1 MQRKHHFI
9 IENKYMFLDFKT
21 QEKKVLFIQ
30 LINYSNP
37 ESSYIL
43 VQVFF
48 SSFRN
53 GHKNSINYFGIG
65 TEQNVML

>member
-1 MQRKHHFI
+1 
-9 IENKYMFLDFKT
+9 MFLDFKA

-48 SSFRN
+48 FSSFRN

-65 TEQNVML
+65 TQQNVML

>member
-1 MQRKHHFI
+1 
-9 IENKYMFLDFKT
+9 MFLDFKA
-21 QEKKVLFIQ
+21 QGKKVLFIQ

-48 SSFRN
+48 FHPS
-53 GHKNSINYFGIG
+53 GMATKIA
-65 TEQNVML
+65 

>member
-1 MQRKHHFI
+1 MQRKHNFI
-9 IENKYMFLDFKT
+9 IENKYMFLDFKA
-21 QEKKVLFIQ
+21 QGKKVLFIQ

-48 SSFRN
+48 FFILQEWPQ
-53 GHKNSINYFGIG
+53 K
-65 TEQNVML
+65 